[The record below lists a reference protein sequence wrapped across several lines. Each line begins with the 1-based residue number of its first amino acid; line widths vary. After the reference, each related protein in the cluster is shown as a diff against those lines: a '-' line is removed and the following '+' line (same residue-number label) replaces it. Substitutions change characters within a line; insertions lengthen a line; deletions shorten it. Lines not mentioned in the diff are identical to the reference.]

1 MEKVNPHCIPSQENK
16 WMTPVRHKGKQGKDH
31 GKGDEIHHSP
41 DYHSLYIVHSTGQIR
56 MIAAEKIYRNVIA
69 DHIIGSHK

>member
-1 MEKVNPHCIPSQENK
+1 MNYIHVKTGDTVVMLSGK
-16 WMTPVRHKGKQGKDH
+16 DKGKQGKDH
-31 GKGDEIHHSP
+31 GKGDEIHHSS

-56 MIAAEKIYRNVIA
+56 MIATEKIYRNVIA